1 MLTVK
6 EALTHYCK
14 EKEAGLSD
22 QKRLNIAVKH
32 LCTHLGNTQL
42 KDVDVLVC
50 RKYRDKRASLSISE
64 STIAR
69 ELTVLRAAAFHAK
82 KWKLIKYDQM
92 PTFEIPSNLP
102 KREIWLHKNEI
113 MHLFANAENDEML
126 YIFVNLLY
134 VTASR
139 RAAIEELEWTQI
151 DFNRKVI
158 CLNKPGQKIT
168 NKRRPTVPMGTLYPM
183 LKRLHDK
190 RFTPYVLG
198 RKMDRYR
205 QFMELLEKSG
215 LLNVKEIDGRPAGK
229 ITPHILRHSRATHLL
244 EAGMSIYNVAQL
256 LGDNPLTVQ
265 KVYAHACTSTL
276 EQELNKFN

>member
-1 MLTVK
+1 MITVK
-6 EALTHYCK
+6 EALSHYCK
-14 EKEAGLSD
+14 EKEASLVD

-32 LCTHLGNTQL
+32 LNTHIGNTKL

-50 RKYRDKRASLSISE
+50 RKYIEKRPVSDA
-64 STIAR
+64 TVAR
-69 ELTVLRAAAFHAK
+69 ELGVLKAASFHAK

-102 KREIWLHKNEI
+102 KREIWLHRDEVTTLFAKAEKNEI
-113 MHLFANAENDEML
+113 L
-126 YIFVNLLY
+126 YVFINLLY

-139 RAAIEELEWTQI
+139 RAAIEELEWSQV
-151 DFNRKVI
+151 DLNRKVI

-183 LKRLHDK
+183 LKRLYDK
-190 RFTPYVLG
+190 RATGYVLG

-205 QFMELLEKSG
+205 QFMDLLDQSG
-215 LLNVKEIDGRPAGK
+215 LLYVKERDGRPAGK

>member
-1 MLTVK
+1 MMSITIK
-6 EALTHYCK
+6 EALSHYCK
-14 EKEAGLSD
+14 EKEANLVD

-32 LCTHLGNTQL
+32 LNTHIGNTKL
-42 KDVDVLVC
+42 KDVDVLIC
-50 RKYRDKRASLSISE
+50 RKYIEKRPVSDA
-64 STIAR
+64 TVAR
-69 ELTVLRAAAFHAK
+69 ELGVLKAASFHAK
-82 KWKLIKYDQM
+82 KWKLIKYDEM

-102 KREIWLHKNEI
+102 KREIWLHRDEVTTLFAKAEKNEI
-113 MHLFANAENDEML
+113 L
-126 YIFVNLLY
+126 YVFINLLY

-139 RAAIEELEWTQI
+139 RSAIEELEWSQV
-151 DFNRKVI
+151 DFNRKI
-158 CLNKPGQKIT
+158 IHLNKPGQKVT

-183 LKRLHDK
+183 LKRLYDK
-190 RFTPYVLG
+190 RATGYVLG

-205 QFMELLEKSG
+205 QFMELLDKSG
-215 LLNVKEIDGRPAGK
+215 LLYVKERDGRPAGK